1 MRMLAAAAV
10 LFVSLSA
17 VHAAD
22 VELRLDR
29 LAPSL
34 KLLNDQDRR
43 IVDQAI
49 QLIQRGEGKLA
60 LAQLSALSKSN
71 PKNSSVRILAA
82 YVMLEAGNLLGAFEH
97 AKKAESSEPNSYL
110 CWFLAKVAL
119 LTGNR
124 DACQREVKH
133 LKKVGDMP
141 AETEALEK
149 QMKEI
154 SRR

>member
-1 MRMLAAAAV
+1 MRMLAAA
-10 LFVSLSA
+10 LFVFLA
-17 VHAAD
+17 TAPAAE

-29 LAPSL
+29 LTPSL

-49 QLIQRGEGKLA
+49 QLIQRGDGKLA

-82 YVMLEAGNLLGAFEH
+82 YVMLEAGNLLGAFNE

-110 CWFLAKVAL
+110 CWFLAKVAFL
-119 LTGNR
+119 SGKK
-124 DACQREVKH
+124 DACEREVKH

-141 AETEALEK
+141 AEVQALEK